1 MAYRVYARKKTGWH
15 SFEWR
20 KETIKEAKEQGHDLE
35 SFVSPDTL
43 FKSQPVR
50 FTCRHCK
57 RLQIETDV
65 FRRQKCKEYA
75 FPNTKVWRALRLK
88 CSDSTPNLLK
98 VWGWGKKELRQM
110 EARAASDRVRGL

>member
-15 SFEWR
+15 LFEWR

-35 SFVSPDTL
+35 SFVSSDTL

-75 FPNTKVWRALRLK
+75 FPNAKVWRALRLK
-88 CSDSTPNLLK
+88 YSVSIPIC
-98 VWGWGKKELRQM
+98 
-110 EARAASDRVRGL
+110 